1 MAFMRT
7 DIKTIVQLQ
16 EAVSA
21 VTVDLGDRA
30 AIVERIYGMLDK
42 SKRPAAAQAEE
53 VRETIEQKKMRVASG
68 QLAGIQH

>member
-1 MAFMRT
+1 M
-7 DIKTIVQLQ
+7 
-16 EAVSA
+16 
-21 VTVDLGDRA
+21 TVDLEDRA